1 MAQKSEAVKRYV
13 EESGLPFNILVDES
27 REVLKAYGVWHR
39 IGLDAWN
46 IARPSLFLVER
57 DGRIT
62 YSFVAEK
69 QHEFP
74 SHDDI
79 ISALGSRRA
88 P

>member
-1 MAQKSEAVKRYV
+1 VKRYI
-13 EESGLPFNILVDES
+13 EESGFPLNILVDES

-39 IGLDAWN
+39 IGLDALN
-46 IARPSLFLVER
+46 IARPSLFLVEP

-74 SHDDI
+74 SPDEI
-79 ISALGSRRA
+79 LAALRHGQ
-88 P
+88 

>member
-1 MAQKSEAVKRYV
+1 MAQKSEAVKRYI
-13 EESGLPFNILVDES
+13 EESGFPLNILVDES
-27 REVLKAYGVWHR
+27 REVLKGYGVWHR
-39 IGLDAWN
+39 IGHDAWN
-46 IARPSLFLVER
+46 IARPSLFLLEP

-74 SHDDI
+74 GHDEI
-79 ISALGSRRA
+79 LAALRQ